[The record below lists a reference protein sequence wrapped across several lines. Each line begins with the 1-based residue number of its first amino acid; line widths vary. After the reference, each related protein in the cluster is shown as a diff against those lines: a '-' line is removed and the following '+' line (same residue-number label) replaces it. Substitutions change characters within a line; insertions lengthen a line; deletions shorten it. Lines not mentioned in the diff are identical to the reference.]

1 MSEKSDL
8 KPAPPLEL
16 AKKPQNRGNSV
27 ADQPDVQ
34 GIPKVLVSAL
44 GCMAVL
50 MFLSAVGLVIYN
62 FWDALGTGHKSMCLL
77 SIPIMLWGG
86 YYLQA
91 RRGVQSAEVVAFLS
105 CLSWA
110 VVVVAVQTCV
120 YSMPLWV
127 CGLIFLAGLAVVPCI
142 HPWRSAVVALLVGS
156 VGELGMLGLSC
167 VSGQVSFSAGWLGLL
182 SMLMLWGLA
191 GCWCYLTP
199 RSAYHHYLIAAPLSF
214 TLFLLIYYA
223 LIIVPHYLLPS
234 GGDFSLNGALFFWVI
249 TMLAAVPL
257 HVRYAHRQNR
267 SAATPA
273 FFGLWLCAMIAVP
286 LAVAVSLPFLT
297 APLSLLSALA
307 LVYYGA
313 VYKANR
319 ILLAGCLVFYI
330 AVFGNVFRLGIHPV
344 GAACVFLLL
353 SFFTLYITM
362 RLNIRRRTLI
372 EAIGR
377 VRRKRNEQN

>member
-1 MSEKSDL
+1 MPEKPDL
-8 KPAPPLEL
+8 SPVAPLEL
-16 AKKPQNRGNSV
+16 AKKPQGKGKSV

-34 GIPKVLVSAL
+34 GIPGVLVCSLA
-44 GCMAVL
+44 CMAVL

-62 FWDALGTGHKSMCLL
+62 FWDALGTGHKAMCLL
-77 SIPIMLWGG
+77 TIPIMLWGG
-86 YYLQA
+86 YYLQY
-91 RRGVQSAEVVAFLS
+91 RRGGQSAEVVAFLS

-142 HPWRSAVVALLVGS
+142 YPWRSAVVALLVGS

-167 VSGQVSFSAGWLGLL
+167 VSGQVAFSSGWLGLMA
-182 SMLMLWGLA
+182 MLMLWLLA

-199 RSAYHHYLIAAPLSF
+199 RTVYHKYRIAAPLSF
-214 TLFLLIYYA
+214 TLILLIYYA
-223 LIIVPHYLLPS
+223 LIIFPHYLLPS
-234 GGDFSLNGALFFWVI
+234 EGDFSFNGALFIWMI
-249 TMLAAVPL
+249 TMVVAVPL
-257 HVRYAHRQNR
+257 HVRYARRQNR
-267 SAATPA
+267 SAASPA
-273 FFGLWLCAMIAVP
+273 FFALWLCALVTVP
-286 LAVAVSLPFLT
+286 TAVAVSLPFLT
-297 APLSLLSALA
+297 APLSLLAALA

-330 AVFGNVFRLGIHPV
+330 AVFGTVFRLGVPPL
-344 GAACVFLLL
+344 GAACIFLLL
-353 SFFTLYITM
+353 SFFTLYITV
-362 RLNIRRRTLI
+362 RLNTRRRTLI
-372 EAIGR
+372 DAIRR